1 MASESSPASVKE
13 IWEKTIV
20 RFHERTGQKL
30 DGVSRGP
37 EDLRRLLD
45 AHYAAQADDK
55 SVSQAKAV
63 GFQMIHCIQ
72 LLGGIASQGASMV
85 FAPAGLCFNAL
96 SFLLDIPKKVHEF
109 HGEID
114 AIFAEVGPALA
125 QFRIYERM
133 EESSQI
139 DEALRLSI
147 YQVMTSFVNL
157 CADCINIH
165 HEGRWKGFKRNA
177 KRILLDD
184 GSVRSELANF
194 KKLTQDQLNIQATL
208 TLEVAVETG
217 QHVKFMKAT
226 TLDIDANTK
235 AIKSDVSGLVEAENK
250 RALDDNRKQILS
262 TIKNT
267 LGQKDDRIAAVL
279 EARDTLWEGAVK
291 DSGKWLNE
299 IDAYKQWINR
309 SSATDFLL
317 LLTGENG
324 TGKSFLVSAIA
335 QEIKSENLATK
346 AERSLIGYYSFS
358 RIEKRDKEGDRRQ
371 PEAAIK
377 SICVQLADQ
386 DIVYARRVSSVC
398 GEAGKN
404 EKYFRDAS
412 CTDLWLTLGI
422 GMPSKNTTHYIL
434 LHSVNT
440 LSPADR
446 ERLMRAI
453 QQRDQG
459 TPSRVRVLVS
469 GEPGTFQ
476 GVQLFTS
483 PTKTI
488 DITKHNK
495 ADIKAFIVE
504 ELKRTGIFQGADED
518 SQRRKRMVEER
529 LWARSNN
536 SYLTI
541 QQDLRKVEE
550 IITSGGTEEELNRV
564 LHESSTDPQVLV
576 RAEIEGLEAMLKA
589 REIEEINELLIW
601 AVVGDE
607 SLMLEKLEAALF
619 LRFNTVSLQ
628 PLDKKIT
635 GKYSKLF
642 TLIYGKYLAL
652 KDHVRDCVV
661 AQRDRPR
668 QSVDDPK
675 ITATISITNGDLKLV
690 QRFFW
695 DLNHY
700 SFLGG
705 FAFQPASDQ
714 TNVGQRKIQVYEAD
728 AHLEVVKR
736 AFDIFLQPVVD
747 ERGKSLGPY
756 LMRSITT
763 HLKALS
769 EVTGLDELQPA
780 DKQFIGSH
788 VYEMFNEGDLIERN
802 WEFCYSVLWYERNDE
817 MEIFWEWLDDPVAI
831 AGLGPRD
838 KRWLADLKKFEH
850 RNSSLLTPI
859 MTMVARNWLQKTEW
873 HAYEAFRWIRGF
885 LTLGAEPQ
893 QEDQTGVAEQ
903 VENSDNGNGRIIIY
917 DNDSDLE
924 KILKAEQWCKQSL
937 GVTEVDYTWC
947 IRLGDTY
954 ADVREYDAAS
964 EQYKKVGRISRSAQN
979 RQCTNLGRQAATILQ
994 AQDPI
999 NKEQLRDVF
1008 KTLGEFATDP
1018 ERALEY
1024 LKEAAKQDEED
1035 VEILCAMLQKYI
1047 ASKNE
1052 DEARSIIQKAVTERV
1067 PGTQSTLLMSM
1078 LATALSKEN
1087 EIDMLAIFNAVF
1099 SVVSSSPELRAVFQH
1114 EMEVAIETARTE
1126 GKNEELAIL
1135 LFQLA
1140 SARHYL
1146 HKDSPEQLAN
1156 AAGDLR
1162 ECLDTIRQKVA
1173 SEDRDRLDFVKQSA
1187 VDRLSRVCLDRAMQT
1202 DGEESE
1208 ADVERLRQIHRDDPA
1223 AKGPKSALASLYTFR
1238 GQRDKA
1244 GDIFRADIV
1253 EAFNILADDNIFND
1267 LDGFMALRTLLN
1279 CTGDYENALRAA
1291 LLLPELRFDD
1301 TVLKMLLAREGPSM
1315 EAVSEELVRFYH
1327 RECPDTDKHWEN
1339 FTKVWKE
1346 VSRLAYEADVL
1357 SERAACLD
1365 RVQKILAKLERG
1377 IDCLLPC
1384 NTCNRYWD
1392 YDRGLH
1398 ACKYCY
1404 NVFLCNGCWDELR
1417 SGKADNAFICSSTHD
1432 WYELPPWTMEKYFR
1446 ACEGLVLMKTDNGGE
1461 ELVSVSKWLGTLC
1474 EEWGLSKADWNFE

>member
-1 MASESSPASVKE
+1 MASESAPASVKE
-13 IWEKTIV
+13 IWEKTII

-45 AHYAAQADDK
+45 AHYAAEADDK

-72 LLGGIASQGASMV
+72 LLGGIASQGRDADLDSKV

-184 GSVRSELANF
+184 GSVQSQLAHF

-217 QHVKFMKAT
+217 QHIRFMKAT
-226 TLDIDANTK
+226 TLDIDTNTK

-250 RALDDNRKQILS
+250 RTLDDNRKQILS
-262 TIKNT
+262 TIKAT
-267 LGQKDDRIAAVL
+267 LGQKDDKIAAVL
-279 EARDTLWEGAVK
+279 EARDTLCEGAVK

-309 SSATDFLL
+309 SSAADFLL

-324 TGKSFLVSAIA
+324 TGKSLLVSAVA
-335 QEIKSENLATK
+335 QEIKSGNLATK

-358 RIEKRDKEGDRRQ
+358 RVEKRDNEGDRQR

-377 SICVQLADQ
+377 SICVQLAEQ

-398 GEAGKN
+398 GEVGKN
-404 EKYFRDAS
+404 GKYFRDAS
-412 CTDLWLTLGI
+412 CADLWVTLGI
-422 GMPSKNTTHYIL
+422 GMPTKNTTHYIL
-434 LHSVNT
+434 LDSVST

-446 ERLMRAI
+446 ERLIRAI

-459 TPSRVRVLVS
+459 KSSRVRVLLS
-469 GEPGTFQ
+469 GEPGTLK
-476 GVQLFTS
+476 GAQLFSS

-488 DITKHNK
+488 DITRYNK

-504 ELKRTGIFQGADED
+504 ELKRAGIFQGADED
-518 SQRRKRMVEER
+518 SQRRKRLVEER

-536 SYLTI
+536 SYLTV
-541 QQDLRKVEE
+541 QQDLRKIEE
-550 IITSGGTEEELNRV
+550 IIASGGTEEELNRV

-576 RAEIEGLEAMLKA
+576 RSEIEGLEAMLKA

-601 AVVGDE
+601 AVAGDE
-607 SLMLEKLEAALF
+607 WMILEELEAALF
-619 LRFNTVSLQ
+619 LRFKTVSLQ

-642 TLIYGKYLAL
+642 TLTYGKYLAF

-714 TNVGQRKIQVYEAD
+714 TNAGQRKIQVYEAD
-728 AHLEVVKR
+728 AHLEAVKR

-747 ERGKSLGPY
+747 ERGKALGSY

-769 EVTGLDELQPA
+769 EVTGLDELQPP

-802 WEFCYSVLWYERNDE
+802 WELCYTVYWYERNDD
-817 MEIFWEWLDDPVAI
+817 MEIFWKWLDDPVAI

-838 KRWLADLKKFEH
+838 KRWLADLKKDKH
-850 RNSSLLTPI
+850 RNSNLLTPI
-859 MTMVARNWLQKTEW
+859 MTMVARNWLQQSEW
-873 HAYEAFRWIRGF
+873 DAYGTFRWIRGF

-893 QEDQTGVAEQ
+893 QDDQAGVAEQ
-903 VENSDNGNGRIIIY
+903 AENSENGNGRIIIY
-917 DNDSDLE
+917 DNESDLQT
-924 KILKAEQWCKQSL
+924 IAKAEQWCKQSL
-937 GVTEVDYTWC
+937 GVTEADYTWC

-964 EQYKKVGRISRSAQN
+964 EQYKK
-979 RQCTNLGRQAATILQ
+979 AATILQ
-994 AQDPI
+994 AQDPV

-1008 KTLGEFATDP
+1008 KALGEVATDP

-1024 LKEAAKQDEED
+1024 LKEASKLDEEN
-1035 VEILCAMLQKYI
+1035 VEILCAMLQQYVTRK
-1047 ASKNE
+1047 KE

-1067 PGTQSTLLMSM
+1067 PGTQSTLLMAM

-1087 EIDMLAIFNAVF
+1087 EIDMLAVFNAVF
-1099 SVVSSSPELRAVFQH
+1099 SVVSPSPELRTVFQH
-1114 EMEVAIETARTE
+1114 EMEVAIATARTE

-1135 LFQLA
+1135 LFQLG
-1140 SARHYL
+1140 SAGHYL
-1146 HKDSPEQLAN
+1146 HKDSPEQLSN
-1156 AAGDLR
+1156 AAGNLR
-1162 ECLDTIRQKVA
+1162 ECLDTIRDKVA
-1173 SEDRDRLDFVKQSA
+1173 SEDRGRLDFIKQSA
-1187 VDRLSRVCLDRAMQT
+1187 VDRLSMVYLDRAMQT

-1208 ADVERLRQIHRDDPA
+1208 ADVERLRQIHRDDPS
-1223 AKGPKSALASLYTFR
+1223 AKGPKSALASLYTFK

-1244 GDIFRADIV
+1244 RDIFRADIV
-1253 EAFNILADDNIFND
+1253 EAFNILADDDIFND
-1267 LDGFMALRTLLN
+1267 LDGFSALRNLLSR
-1279 CTGDYENALRAA
+1279 TGDYENALRAA

-1301 TVLKMLLAREGPSM
+1301 TVLKTLLAGEEPAM
-1315 EAVSEELVRFYH
+1315 EAVCEELVQFYH
-1327 RECPDTDKHWEN
+1327 TECPDANKDWHN
-1339 FTKVWKE
+1339 LTKVWKE
-1346 VSRLAYEADVL
+1346 ASRLALEADVF
-1357 SERAACLD
+1357 SERAACYH
-1365 RVQKILAKLERG
+1365 RVQKILAKLERR
-1377 IDCLLPC
+1377 IDCSLPC
-1384 NTCNRYWD
+1384 NTCNRYWG
-1392 YDRGLH
+1392 YSNGLH

-1404 NVFLCNGCWDELR
+1404 NVFLCNACWDELQ
-1417 SGKADNAFICSSTHD
+1417 SGKAGNAFVCSSTHD
-1432 WYELPPWTMEKYFR
+1432 WYELPPWTMEKYLD
-1446 ACEGLVLMKTDNGGE
+1446 ACEGLVLMETVDGGE

>member
-1 MASESSPASVKE
+1 MGSESAPTSVKE

-37 EDLRRLLD
+37 DDLQTLLD
-45 AHYAAQADDK
+45 AHYAAEADDK

-125 QFRIYERM
+125 QYRIYERM

-184 GSVRSELANF
+184 GSVQGQLAHF

-217 QHVKFMKAT
+217 QHVKVMKAT
-226 TLDIDANTK
+226 TLDIDTNTK

-250 RALDDNRKQILS
+250 RTVDDNRKQILS
-262 TIKNT
+262 TIKTT
-267 LGQKDDRIAAVL
+267 LGQKDDKIAAVL
-279 EARDTLWEGAVK
+279 ETRDTLWEGAVK
-291 DSGKWLNE
+291 DSGKWLDE
-299 IDAYKQWINR
+299 IDAYNEWINR
-309 SSATDFLL
+309 SSAADFLL

-335 QEIKSENLATK
+335 QDIKSENLATK

-358 RIEKRDKEGDRRQ
+358 RVEKRDKEGDRQR

-377 SICVQLADQ
+377 SICVQLAEQ
-386 DIVYARRVSSVC
+386 DIVYARRISNVC
-398 GEAGKN
+398 GETGKN

-412 CTDLWLTLGI
+412 CTDLWVTLGI
-422 GMPSKNTTHYIL
+422 GMPTKNTTHYIL
-434 LHSVNT
+434 LDSVGT
-440 LSPADR
+440 LSAADR

-459 TPSRVRVLVS
+459 KSSRVRVLLS

-476 GVQLFTS
+476 GVQPFSS
-483 PTKTI
+483 PTRTI
-488 DITKHNK
+488 DITKYNK

-504 ELKRTGIFQGADED
+504 ELKRAGIFQGADED

-550 IITSGGTEEELNRV
+550 IIASGGTEEELNRV

-576 RAEIEGLEAMLKA
+576 RSEIEGLEAMLKA

-601 AVVGDE
+601 AVAGDE
-607 SLMLEKLEAALF
+607 CMTLEELEAALF
-619 LRFNTVSLQ
+619 LRFKTVSLQ

-642 TLIYGKYLAL
+642 TLTFGKHVAF

-705 FAFQPASDQ
+705 FAFQPASEQ
-714 TNVGQRKIQVYEAD
+714 TNAGQRKIQVYKAD
-728 AHLEVVKR
+728 AHLEAVKR
-736 AFDIFLQPVVD
+736 AFDIFLQPKVD
-747 ERGKSLGPY
+747 ERGKALGSY
-756 LMRSITT
+756 LMRNITT

-788 VYEMFNEGDLIERN
+788 VYEMFNEGDLIQRN
-802 WEFCYSVLWYERNDE
+802 WEFCDMVYWYDSNDD
-817 MEIFWEWLDDPVAI
+817 MEIFWSWLDDPVAI

-838 KRWLADLKKFEH
+838 KRWLADLKKDKH

-873 HAYEAFRWIRGF
+873 DTYWAFRWIKGF

-893 QEDQTGVAEQ
+893 QDDSAGVAEQ
-903 VENSDNGNGRIIIY
+903 VENSENGNGRIIIN
-917 DNDSDLE
+917 DNESNLQ
-924 KILKAEQWCKQSL
+924 KIAKSEQWCKQSL
-937 GVTEVDYTWC
+937 GVTEADYIWC

-954 ADVREYDAAS
+954 AHVREYDAAS
-964 EQYKKVGRISRSAQN
+964 EQYKK
-979 RQCTNLGRQAATILQ
+979 AATILQ
-994 AQDPI
+994 AQDPV

-1008 KTLGEFATDP
+1008 KALGEFTTDP

-1024 LKEAAKQDEED
+1024 LKEANKLDEEN
-1035 VEILCAMLQKYI
+1035 VEILCSMLQRYV
-1047 ASKNE
+1047 ASKKE
-1052 DEARSIIQKAVTERV
+1052 DEARSIVQKAVTERV
-1067 PGTQSTLLMSM
+1067 PGTQSTLLMAM

-1087 EIDMLAIFNAVF
+1087 EIDMLAVFKAVF
-1099 SVVSSSPELRAVFQH
+1099 SVVSSDPELRAVFQH
-1114 EMEVAIETARTE
+1114 EMELAIATARAE

-1135 LFQLA
+1135 LFQLG
-1140 SARHYL
+1140 SAGHYL

-1156 AAGDLR
+1156 AAGNLR
-1162 ECLDTIRQKVA
+1162 ECLDIIREKVA
-1173 SEDRDRLDFVKQSA
+1173 SEGPDRPAFINQSA
-1187 VDRLSRVCLDRAMQT
+1187 ADRLSMVYLDRAMQT

-1208 ADVERLRQIHRDDPA
+1208 ADVERLRQIHEDDPA
-1223 AKGPKSALASLYTFR
+1223 AKGPKSALASLYTFK

-1244 GDIFRADIV
+1244 RDIFRADII

-1267 LDGFMALRTLLN
+1267 LDGFIALRNLLN
-1279 CTGDYENALRAA
+1279 RTGDYENALRAA

-1301 TVLKMLLAREGPSM
+1301 TVLKTLLAREGPSM
-1315 EAVSEELVRFYH
+1315 EAVSEELVQIYH
-1327 RECPDTDKHWEN
+1327 RECSDPDQHWQN
-1339 FTKVWKE
+1339 LTRVWQE
-1346 VSRLAYEADVL
+1346 ANRLELEAL
-1357 SERAACLD
+1357 SSERAACY
-1365 RVQKILAKLERG
+1365 RRAQIILAKLENG
-1377 IDCLLPC
+1377 IECSLPC

-1392 YDRGLH
+1392 YGDGLH

-1404 NVFLCNGCWDELR
+1404 NVFLCNACWNELR
-1417 SGKADNAFICSSTHD
+1417 SGKPGKAFVCSSTHD
-1432 WYELPPWTMEKYFR
+1432 WYELPPWTMEKYLHAFQ
-1446 ACEGLVLMKTDNGGE
+1446 GLVLLKTADGGE
-1461 ELVSVSKWLGTLC
+1461 ELVSVSKWLGALC